1 MSILGKYLLAIPRL
15 IIVVVSLFLVL
26 VPYVLSTYII
36 KNTPERAFK
45 IRRAWTNFIV
55 KILGLDITYKGQSH
69 SAPVLYVSNHRSFS
83 DPLVFAKFL
92 DAYVI
97 AKAEVENLPLISTGA
112 QLTGILYVDR
122 AQQNSRSKV
131 KEMMVKTLGQGYNV
145 LVYPEGTTSNE
156 PYTLDYKPGTFMEA
170 AEHNI
175 PVVPIVIDYKDPD
188 NNWYYGSMYKH
199 HLKQFSKLRTSCY
212 MEVGPPITHTDGK
225 AIKKEVL
232 AWTNNKITEIRKQWQ

>member
-1 MSILGKYLLAIPRL
+1 MLILGKYLLAIPRL

-36 KNTPERAFK
+36 KNTPERAFE

-55 KILGLDITYKGQSH
+55 KVLGLDITYIGHPH

-122 AQQNSRSKV
+122 GHQDSRSKV
-131 KEMMVKTLGQGYNV
+131 KEMMVETLKQGYNV

-156 PYTLDYKPGTFMEA
+156 PSTLDYKPGTFMEA
-170 AEHNI
+170 AKHNI
-175 PVVPIVIDYKDPD
+175 PVVPIVIDYKNPD

-199 HLKQFSKLRTSCY
+199 HLKQFSKLRTSCFI
-212 MEVGPPITHTDGK
+212 EVGPPMTHTDGK
-225 AIKKEVL
+225 TLKNEVL
-232 AWTNNKITEIRKQWQ
+232 AWTDNKIIEIRKQW